1 MKRLILVALM
11 VLVGMVGGVGM
22 SSVAAQPQSSIPE
35 QLRLI
40 QQSLNSLQSAVN
52 QMPPSWSK
60 KLRCDTTDCPRFELV
75 LDGAAV
81 LDKETGLVWQREPA
95 NMPYGSTWDVALNYC
110 HTELNL
116 GGRKGWHLPTIEQL
130 SSLVDTSSTGSVIL
144 PDGHPFINVRPVP
157 YWSATTMM
165 FENNPHLAWLVFFS
179 DGGVTVGVKSHPQ
192 NRSALCVRGGQT
204 YDDFVVR

>member
-11 VLVGMVGGVGM
+11 VLVGMVGGFGM
-22 SSVAAQPQSSIPE
+22 SSVAAESPWASIQQ
-35 QLRLI
+35 QLQLI
-40 QQSLNSLQSAVN
+40 QQSLDSLQSAVN

-75 LDGAAV
+75 LDDAAV

-95 NMPYGSTWDVALNYC
+95 NTAYTWDAAFNYC

-144 PDGHPFINVRPVP
+144 PDGHPFINVQPVP

-165 FENNPHLAWLVFFS
+165 FENNPHLAWLVHFN
-179 DGGVTVGVKSHPQ
+179 DGGVSVGVKSHPQ